1 MFGRNHASGVK
12 FIIFQAITPRRQ
24 NRSPFFLIHS
34 GNILL
39 AAPVI
44 LFLKTSRRFGGKANN
59 A

>member
-1 MFGRNHASGVK
+1 MFRRNHANDVK
-12 FIIFQAITPRRQ
+12 SIFQAITPRRQ

-44 LFLKTSRRFGGKANN
+44 LFLKASRRFGGKANN

>member
-1 MFGRNHASGVK
+1 MFGRNHANEVK
-12 FIIFQAITPRRQ
+12 SIFQAITPRQQ
-24 NRSPFFLIHS
+24 NRLPFFLIHS

>member
-1 MFGRNHASGVK
+1 MFGRNHANDVK
-12 FIIFQAITPRRQ
+12 SIFQAITPRRQ